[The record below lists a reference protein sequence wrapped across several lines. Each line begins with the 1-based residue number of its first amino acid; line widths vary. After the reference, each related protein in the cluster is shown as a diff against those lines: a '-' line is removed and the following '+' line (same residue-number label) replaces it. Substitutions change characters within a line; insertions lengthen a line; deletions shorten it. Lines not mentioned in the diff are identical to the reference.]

1 MTIQA
6 GDRIPDGKLKIMGA
20 DGPVNVTAA
29 ELLGKGRVVLF
40 SVPGAFTPTCD
51 AKHLPGFV
59 DQAPALKAKG
69 VAKIVCMAV
78 NDVFVMNAWGK
89 SAGVGQAIVMAADGN
104 GDYARALGLELDAR
118 GFGARGGAGRVQGL
132 ERRARPRVALGRAV
146 IAGPVSFLYA
156 GLLGLLL
163 IALSTQVV
171 LARRRYRVR
180 LGTGTEEGMQQAVR
194 VQANFVEYVPF
205 AVLLLVLAELTGL
218 PGPAV
223 HGAGLLLLASRVL
236 HAVGLS
242 RSPGVSFGR
251 FYGTAG
257 TWLTIV
263 ALSVWLLYATTAVSR
278 SPAPG

>member
-1 MTIQA
+1 
-6 GDRIPDGKLKIMGA
+6 
-20 DGPVNVTAA
+20 
-29 ELLGKGRVVLF
+29 
-40 SVPGAFTPTCD
+40 
-51 AKHLPGFV
+51 
-59 DQAPALKAKG
+59 
-69 VAKIVCMAV
+69 
-78 NDVFVMNAWGK
+78 
-89 SAGVGQAIVMAADGN
+89 
-104 GDYARALGLELDAR
+104 
-118 GFGARGGAGRVQGL
+118 
-132 ERRARPRVALGRAV
+132 
-146 IAGPVSFLYA
+146 
-156 GLLGLLL
+156 
-163 IALSTQVV
+163 VV